1 MTAENFFTGPGA
13 YDGVRFPSGTGGRPF
28 AAITMVMSVD
38 GAITPPTSDYPRVG
52 GWEDQQTYRRLRIHF
67 DAVLRGAKTVGI
79 NLDRNLMNPTIVQAR
94 RELGRDGPPLMAIVT
109 NSGRV
114 DPAGV
119 MFRYSEYP
127 LKPLVFMPEAAL
139 PPAGLEDVAEVVRLG
154 REAVDLAA
162 VYDYLGNERGVR
174 RLVCEGGPTLNH
186 AVIARGLADD
196 YLLTVSP
203 LMYGE
208 SRPRT
213 AVEGREPYRADRLPD
228 LCLLETQTMG
238 GHVFMR
244 YRLAGS
250 PFMEAGN

>member
-94 RELGRDGPPLMAIVT
+94 MAIVT

-228 LCLLETQTMG
+228 LRLLETQTMG